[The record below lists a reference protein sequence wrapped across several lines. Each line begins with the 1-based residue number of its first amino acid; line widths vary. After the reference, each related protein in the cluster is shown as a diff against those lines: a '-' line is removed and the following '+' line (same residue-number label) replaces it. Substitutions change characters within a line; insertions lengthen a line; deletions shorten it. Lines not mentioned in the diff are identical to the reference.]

1 MANVIWN
8 PGISASNPTVEM
20 IVNEQSA
27 TTESIVGN
35 YSDLTWSLVLHR
47 PSSITSSALKNYNA
61 KINNVTVASGSTT
74 IGGVGDKLIA
84 SGTHRVYHDPDGTKV
99 DVPFSFYMD
108 IGINWSNV
116 PTGNASGSGE
126 IDLIP
131 IPRATTPILDYSV
144 REMGQLIRITTNP
157 AVAGYS
163 HKIFYSF
170 TGIAKTL
177 IAEKPAGNQYHDWTI
192 PLATLAPKIPN
203 SLSGAVTIEVE
214 TYSGATLIGTKT
226 VVFTA
231 TVPDYQPSA
240 ILALTPVDQYS
251 GKYVQGKSKVSVAI
265 TADGLYGSTIATYRT
280 VVNGSIYN
288 TANLTTEVLASSG
301 VNVIETTVTDS
312 RGKIRVITQNITVE
326 TYQSPQAISLSVA
339 RCLANGTLDEEG
351 AFVKATIQAAI
362 SSILNTNTKQT
373 LIKYK
378 LKASGTWTIA
388 LNNTT
393 DYSVNTSVVFPADTN
408 SQFDVLLEVNDYFNN
423 GVVTRSA
430 DVAVAFT
437 LIDFN
442 SDGKGMAIGKVAEGN
457 GVLDVRGDSYFDGDM
472 LFKNTAG
479 LFKSLVDLFYDVGD
493 VKITMTNVNPSTRY
507 PGTTWIYWGE
517 GQFPVA
523 VDPNQTEFNTVGKT
537 GGVKAHQLSLA
548 EMPAHGH
555 NNTAIIAYS
564 GNAPALSG
572 GSTHWTIA
580 GRKDGGIGDF
590 AAASAGGGQ
599 PHNNLPPFKTCYIWQ
614 RTA

>member
-20 IVNEQSA
+20 IVNEVA
-27 TTESIVGN
+27 ENPESTAGN

-47 PSSITSSALKNYNA
+47 PSSVSSSALKNFNA

-84 SGTHRVYHDPDGTKV
+84 SGTYRVYHDPDGKKE

-108 IGINWSNV
+108 IGITWSNV
-116 PTGNASGSGE
+116 PTGNASGAGQ
-126 IDLIP
+126 IDLTP
-131 IPRATTPILDYSV
+131 IPRATAPLLNYSE
-144 REMGQLIRITTNP
+144 REMGQVIRITTNP
-157 AVAGYS
+157 AVVDFS
-163 HKIFYSF
+163 HKIYYSF

-177 IAEKPAGNQYHDWTI
+177 IAEKPAGNQDHDWTI
-192 PLATLAPKIPN
+192 PLETLAPKIPN
-203 SLSGAVTIEVE
+203 ALSGAVTIEVE

-240 ILALTPVDQYS
+240 SLVLTPVDQYS

-288 TANLTTEVLASSG
+288 TANLTTEVLALAG

-312 RGKIRVITQNITVE
+312 RGKTRVVTQNITVE
-326 TYQSPQAISLSVA
+326 AYQSPQAISLSVA

-351 AFVKATIQAAI
+351 AYVKATIQAAI

-373 LIKYK
+373 LVKYK
-378 LKASGTWTIA
+378 LKTSETWTIA

-437 LIDFN
+437 LMDFN
-442 SDGKGMAIGKVAEGN
+442 SDGKGIAIGKVAEGN
-457 GVLDVRGDSYFDGDM
+457 GVLDVRGDSYFDGDIF
-472 LFKNTAG
+472 LKNTAEV
-479 LFKSLVDLFYDVGD
+479 LKNIVDYFYDVGD

-523 VDPNQTEFNTVGKT
+523 VDPNQTEFNTPGKT
-537 GGVKAHQLSLA
+537 GGAKTHTLLQA
-548 EMPAHGH
+548 EMP
-555 NNTAIIAYS
+555 
-564 GNAPALSG
+564 
-572 GSTHWTIA
+572 THTHQQQA
-580 GRKDGGIGDF
+580 N
-590 AAASAGGGQ
+590 GGGGNGPGYWNSLFYNTGGGNVYTNNYTLERGGGN
-599 PHNNLPPFKTCYIWQ
+599 PHNNLPPYKTCYIWQ